1 MVREREEERGRGR
14 ERREER
20 EEEKGRD
27 VLLFYYRAAHSLWG
41 KSIYEYQTVDTSADM
56 GELAR
61 SLRSGTPSLPPS
73 LPIPTFMIYYF
84 LQVVRTGLVSWIPY
98 YLQYL
103 LL

>member
-1 MVREREEERGRGR
+1 MRRGREREEEKG
-14 ERREER
+14 ER
-20 EEEKGRD
+20 EEEKGRRRRD
-27 VLLFYYRAAHSLWG
+27 VLLFYFRAVHSLWG

-73 LPIPTFMIYYF
+73 FPPFIFYYF
-84 LQVVRTGLVSWIPY
+84 LQVVRTGLVSWIPH
-98 YLQYL
+98 YLQSL